1 MTNQQTQ
8 HRIALIL
15 DIEKEENT
23 ISEEDLTWL
32 ENVEQKVLEGI
43 TQFDFSIETL
53 AITLM
58 TNRWQ
63 LGERLK
69 AVTGLTINKYIQ
81 EIRLNHARNLLEN
94 GEVDSIKRLASHIG
108 MKDMQYFSR
117 LFKKRFGRNPSSFL

>member
-1 MTNQQTQ
+1 MK
-8 HRIALIL
+8 RR
-15 DIEKEENT
+15 NT

-108 MKDMQYFSR
+108 MKDMQYFRGCSR
-117 LFKKRFGRNPSSFL
+117 SDLDANPSSFL